1 MQRIRPPGPV
11 HQLKP
16 PPSVQLTVEQQQT
29 IARRRAVVDLPTTQ
43 RDFME
48 LWGKE
53 RPRRKP
59 RRA

>member
-16 PPSVQLTVEQQQT
+16 PAGIQLTVEQQQV